1 MHAWVAACTDALYTE
16 GAVAI
21 LHALDALSPNTQEA
35 RDVVRQMRAYVESNA
50 ARMDYPAFVA
60 AAWPIGSD
68 MIETQCTTLVQARL
82 KGAGIAGRTRAPR
95 RSPRC
100 ARCRPQASG
109 PPSGQHIRPRRVC
122 TALHSVRPRRLHLV
136 AHPTAPPPPAA
147 TGAHVSA
154 PPMELPPERIPSV
167 LSRRPAATHPWRLT
181 SLAWPCSA

>member
-82 KGAGIAGRTRAPR
+82 KGAGMRWTDEGAQTLATLRTV
-95 RSPRC
+95 
-100 ARCRPQASG
+100 QASG
-109 PPSGQHIRPRRVC
+109 QWPAFRAAHPPQ
-122 TALHSVRPRRLHLV
+122 ARLHRSPLCPSPASPSRGTPHRAAPACSNRGTCLCP
-136 AHPTAPPPPAA
+136 AH
-147 TGAHVSA
+147 G
-154 PPMELPPERIPSV
+154 
-167 LSRRPAATHPWRLT
+167 T
-181 SLAWPCSA
+181 SP